1 MTRRS
6 YRSKMTSWRYSST
19 WKFFLYAF
27 FGFILVSLVVTGIL
41 GFFLYRHESGNLERN
56 LEQVKEVYL
65 PFLIPALWVTDY
77 GALQSQIEGIV
88 KFRYIKRVEV
98 RNDEGEVFSAGTA
111 SDPSLEV
118 VSQELFY
125 DNRGQLRNI
134 GSISL
139 FLDRNELLAQ
149 IVKWVKLMLLIQF
162 LLSLVLSLVIAGV
175 YHLVIGGQLF
185 RLARFVKTD
194 DLTDLQEVFRLQRP
208 SQKSDELQLLVDRIN
223 EMRGMIGRHISEIQ
237 GWRDLLQHVIQH
249 DPNAIMVLD
258 KDLRFVFVS
267 EKMLENNG
275 IQGIEVIGRT
285 LGDVFPYLD
294 AKWIEIHKRAL
305 CGEILGSEDD
315 FILREDGRFDNIR
328 WKCRPWY
335 KSGGQIEG
343 TIFYSE
349 IITERKQMERSL
361 FLEKE
366 LFRTTLLSVGDGV
379 ISTDNE
385 GRVLIM
391 NRVAE
396 DLTGWNVEDAKGKEF
411 RQVFNIID
419 ELSRGKAPDP
429 IRQVLD
435 SGEPVELE
443 ENCILISREGRETPI
458 EDSAAPIRDK
468 EGETTGVVIV
478 FRDCSEKRERQKE
491 IEYLSYHD
499 QLTGLYNRRFFE
511 EELRRLDVPRNLPL
525 SLVMIDVNGLKLFN
539 DAFGHNA
546 GDELLEKV
554 AEVLRKVCRAD
565 DIAARIGGDEFMIL
579 LPLTDRD
586 HLDPL
591 MARISDAM
599 SKERVKDLPVSVSLG
614 GATKTDA
621 GESVEK
627 VFDMAED
634 QMYRRKISEK
644 SSYHN
649 RSVKLILETLYSKSP
664 WEKEHSEN
672 VSVLSGAIG
681 LGMGLAQPE
690 IDDLKAAGIIH
701 DIGKIAVSNNILEKD
716 GPLDE
721 EEWEEIRKHPETGYS
736 ILSTVNEYSPFAKI
750 VLYHHERWDGKGY
763 PNGLK
768 GYEIPLQSRILGV
781 ADAYDAMVSE
791 RAYRKAMSREDA
803 LAELRRCAGTQFDP
817 EVVKIFSGI
826 VPSLERGGSSEILK
840 EDLS

>member
-1 MTRRS
+1 
-6 YRSKMTSWRYSST
+6 
-19 WKFFLYAF
+19 
-27 FGFILVSLVVTGIL
+27 
-41 GFFLYRHESGNLERN
+41 
-56 LEQVKEVYL
+56 
-65 PFLIPALWVTDY
+65 
-77 GALQSQIEGIV
+77 
-88 KFRYIKRVEV
+88 
-98 RNDEGEVFSAGTA
+98 
-111 SDPSLEV
+111 
-118 VSQELFY
+118 
-125 DNRGQLRNI
+125 
-134 GSISL
+134 
-139 FLDRNELLAQ
+139 
-149 IVKWVKLMLLIQF
+149 
-162 LLSLVLSLVIAGV
+162 
-175 YHLVIGGQLF
+175 
-185 RLARFVKTD
+185 
-194 DLTDLQEVFRLQRP
+194 
-208 SQKSDELQLLVDRIN
+208 
-223 EMRGMIGRHISEIQ
+223 
-237 GWRDLLQHVIQH
+237 
-249 DPNAIMVLD
+249 MVLD

-275 IQGIEVIGRT
+275 IQGVDVVGRT
-285 LGDVFPYLD
+285 LGDVFPFLD

-554 AEVLRKVCRAD
+554 AGVLRKVCRAD

-681 LGMGLAQPE
+681 LEMGLAQPD

-701 DIGKIAVSNNILEKD
+701 DIGKIAVSNKILEKD

-721 EEWEEIRKHPETGYS
+721 EEWKEIRKHPETGYS

-768 GYEIPLQSRILGV
+768 GYDIPLQSRILGV

-826 VPSLERGGSSEILK
+826 VPSLERGGSSDILK

>member
-1 MTRRS
+1 M
-6 YRSKMTSWRYSST
+6 
-19 WKFFLYAF
+19 
-27 FGFILVSLVVTGIL
+27 
-41 GFFLYRHESGNLERN
+41 
-56 LEQVKEVYL
+56 
-65 PFLIPALWVTDY
+65 
-77 GALQSQIEGIV
+77 
-88 KFRYIKRVEV
+88 
-98 RNDEGEVFSAGTA
+98 
-111 SDPSLEV
+111 
-118 VSQELFY
+118 
-125 DNRGQLRNI
+125 
-134 GSISL
+134 
-139 FLDRNELLAQ
+139 AQ

-194 DLTDLQEVFRLQRP
+194 DLTGLQEVFRLQRP
-208 SQKSDELQLLVDRIN
+208 SQKGDELQLLVDRIN

-237 GWRDLLQHVIQH
+237 EWRDLLQHVIQH

-275 IQGIEVIGRT
+275 IQGVDVVGRT

-335 KSGGQIEG
+335 KSGGQIGG

-554 AEVLRKVCRAD
+554 AGVLRKVCRAD
-565 DIAARIGGDEFMIL
+565 EIAARIGGDEFMIL

-681 LGMGLAQPE
+681 LEMGLAQPD

-701 DIGKIAVSNNILEKD
+701 DIGKIAVSNKILEKD

-721 EEWEEIRKHPETGYS
+721 EEWKEIRKHPETGYS

-768 GYEIPLQSRILGV
+768 GYDIPLQSRILGV

-826 VPSLERGGSSEILK
+826 VPSLERGGSSDILK

>member
-1 MTRRS
+1 
-6 YRSKMTSWRYSST
+6 MTSWRYSST

-41 GFFLYRHESGNLERN
+41 GFFVYRHESGHLERN
-56 LEQVKEVYL
+56 LEQVEEVYL

-88 KFRYIKRVEV
+88 KFSYIKRVEV

-111 SDPSLEV
+111 TDPSLEV
-118 VSQELFY
+118 VSQDLFY
-125 DNRGQLRNI
+125 DNRGQIRDI

-139 FLDRNELLAQ
+139 FLDRNELSSQ

-162 LLSLVLSLVIAGV
+162 FLSLVLSLVIAGV

-194 DLTDLQEVFRLQRP
+194 DLTDLREVFKLQRP
-208 SQKSDELQLLVDRIN
+208 SQKGDELQLLVDRIN
-223 EMRGMIGRHISEIQ
+223 EMRGSIGRHISEIQ
-237 GWRDLLQHVIQH
+237 EWRELLQHVIQH

-258 KDLRFVFVS
+258 RDLRFVFVS

-275 IQGIEVIGRT
+275 IQGVEVAGRT
-285 LGDVFPYLD
+285 FRDVFPYLD

-305 CGEILGSEDD
+305 CGETLGSEDD
-315 FILREDGRFDNIR
+315 FILREDGKFDNIR

-335 KSGGQIEG
+335 KTGGQIEG
-343 TIFYSE
+343 TIYYSE
-349 IITERKQMERSL
+349 IITERKQMERALS
-361 FLEKE
+361 LEKE
-366 LFRTTLLSVGDGV
+366 LFRTTLLSVGDGI

-385 GRVLIM
+385 GKVLVM

-396 DLTGWNVEDAKGKEF
+396 NLTGWDAEDARGKEF
-411 RQVFNIID
+411 RHIFNIVNERTRD
-419 ELSRGKAPDP
+419 KAPDP
-429 IRQVLD
+429 VRRVLD
-435 SGEPVELE
+435 GGEAVELE
-443 ENCILISREGRETPI
+443 ENCILVSRGGQETPI
-458 EDSAAPIRDK
+458 EDSAAPVRDK
-468 EGETTGVVIV
+468 DGEISGVVVV
-478 FRDCSEKRERQKE
+478 FRDCTEKRNRLRE

-539 DAFGHNA
+539 DAFGHTT
-546 GDELLEKV
+546 GDELLKKV
-554 AEVLRKVCRAD
+554 AGVLREECRAD
-565 DIAARIGGDEFMIL
+565 DIVARIGGDEFMIL

-599 SKERVKDLPVSVSLG
+599 SKEQVKDLPISVSLG

-621 GESVEK
+621 GKSVEK

-649 RSVKLILETLYSKSP
+649 RSVNLILKTLYSKSP
-664 WEKEHSEN
+664 EEKEHSEN
-672 VSVLSGAIG
+672 VSVLSEAIG
-681 LGMGLAQPE
+681 REMGLAQPE
-690 IDDLKAAGIIH
+690 IDELKTAGIIH
-701 DIGKIAVSNNILEKD
+701 DIGKIAVSSRILEKD
-716 GPLDE
+716 GPLDK
-721 EEWEEIRKHPETGYS
+721 EEWEEIRKHPETGYN
-736 ILSTVNEYSPFAKI
+736 ILSTVSEYSPLAKI
-750 VLYHHERWDGKGY
+750 ILTHHEHWDGKGY
-763 PNGLK
+763 PKGLK
-768 GYEIPLQSRILGV
+768 GDEIPLLSRILG
-781 ADAYDAMVSE
+781 AAEAYDVMVSG
-791 RAYRKAMSREDA
+791 RVYRKAMSREDA
-803 LAELRRCAGTQFDP
+803 LAELRQCAGTQFDP

-826 VPSLERGGSSEILK
+826 ALSPESGGSSEILK
-840 EDLS
+840 EDRS